1 MRKQKMT
8 KHCYLYVYHRRYIP
22 YHLTYVSFF
31 QMKDS
36 QIPSTPFKG
45 SCAPDDIVPHGSM
58 DVTLQ
63 SL

>member
-8 KHCYLYVYHRRYIP
+8 NIVIYMYITEDT

>member
-1 MRKQKMT
+1 M
-8 KHCYLYVYHRRYIP
+8 YITEDT

-58 DVTLQ
+58 DVTLE

>member
-1 MRKQKMT
+1 MKT
-8 KHCYLYVYHRRYIP
+8 KYDKTLLFIIMYITEDT

-31 QMKDS
+31 HMKDLH
-36 QIPSTPFKG
+36 IPSTPFKG

-63 SL
+63 RH